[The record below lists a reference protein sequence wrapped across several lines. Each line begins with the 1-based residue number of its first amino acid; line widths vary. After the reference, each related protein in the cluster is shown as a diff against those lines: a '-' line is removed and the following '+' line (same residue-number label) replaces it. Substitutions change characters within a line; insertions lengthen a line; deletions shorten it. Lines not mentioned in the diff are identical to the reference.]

1 MRSQTFRLFAVI
13 GQAAFLFTAACFLL
27 TVVSFFGLV
36 PPSAWV
42 GPPPSA
48 PSIGEVISLVAFFV
62 VPAALGFWWTFRKLR
77 ADYPRRQ
84 ALGAA
89 TAFAVFS
96 PVPLII
102 GLAVGPIVGDYTG
115 IFLGT
120 QSRLVA
126 FSGVVA
132 GIVVIIVVMTFIPS
146 LLAVWIIRRVG
157 QADANRS
164 STGS

>member
-13 GQAAFLFTAACFLL
+13 GQAALLFTAACFLL
-27 TVVSFFGLV
+27 TVVSFLGLV
-36 PPSAWV
+36 PPSAWF
-42 GPPPSA
+42 GPPPST
-48 PSIGEVISLVAFFV
+48 PSISEVIALVAFFV
-62 VPAALGFWWTFRKLR
+62 VPAALGFWWIFRKLC

-102 GLAVGPIVGDYTG
+102 GLAVGPIVGGYTG

-126 FSGVVA
+126 FSGAVA
-132 GIVVIIVVMTFIPS
+132 GIVVIIAVMTLIPS
-146 LLAVWIIRRVG
+146 LLALWITRHVG
-157 QADANRS
+157 RPYEAQ
-164 STGS
+164 